1 MFYRFLIPHRWRS
14 GSRSGSR
21 SGLKKYCSDARNSLM
36 WFHCESVGGRFM
48 SARLGYLWGLC
59 LDFCNESDANVL
71 ETQHHLKV
79 RDKRGSFS
87 SRPKRFKKKKTVF
100 DSEFILLRCFLPRQ
114 NGWVCVELVLRHQLW
129 VSVVSVPQR
138 WFWSYRKV
146 TSPRQRPT
154 AGSHPSVR
162 PSTLMRRHSHSTHA
176 QITGHQFFTGNGWK
190 KNIVWIFSSPF
201 LWFPTNPSSSLSCER
216 SGRKRCK

>member
-79 RDKRGSFS
+79 KDKRGSFS
-87 SRPKRFKKKKTVF
+87 SRPKRFKKKKQFLTQSLFFCAVF
-100 DSEFILLRCFLPRQ
+100 YRGRTDECAWSWCSSAPSSAVGLRRLCSSEMILILQEGHLAQ
-114 NGWVCVELVLRHQLW
+114 TATHGW
-129 VSVVSVPQR
+129 
-138 WFWSYRKV
+138 F
-146 TSPRQRPT
+146 TSLSQTINSDETTQSQHTRSDNR
-154 AGSHPSVR
+154 PSVLHR
-162 PSTLMRRHSHSTHA
+162 KWMKKKYCLD
-176 QITGHQFFTGNGWK
+176 FFQS
-190 KNIVWIFSSPF
+190 IPLIPH
-201 LWFPTNPSSSLSCER
+201 
-216 SGRKRCK
+216 